1 MKVIFVRH
9 GHPNYTND
17 CLTEIGH
24 LHAAAAAERLKESGI
39 QEVYS
44 STSGRAVET
53 ADYTAKMLG
62 LNVTQLEFMREI
74 TWGRGTEMYTEDTHP
89 WNTVDH
95 MIAAGEDLLE
105 KNWREVKPFEGN
117 LLCEHTKRIEA
128 GIDEW
133 LAGHGYVREGNFY
146 RAGENTGKTIAL
158 FSHGGSSTAV
168 LAHLFNLPFP
178 FVIGSIRPNF
188 TAITVVN
195 FPDKPGELVAPE
207 FELVNDARHIEKI
220 EAERVFGH
228 S

>member
-1 MKVIFVRH
+1 MKIIFVRH

-17 CLTEIGH
+17 CLTEVGH
-24 LHAAAAAERLKESGI
+24 LHAAAAAERLKDCDI
-39 QEVYS
+39 QEVFS
-44 STSGRAVET
+44 SNSGRAIET
-53 ADYTAKMLG
+53 AEYTAKMLG
-62 LNVTQLEFMREI
+62 LEVTQLPFMREI
-74 TWGRGTEMYTEDTHP
+74 TWGRGEELYTEDTHP
-89 WNTVDH
+89 WNAVDR
-95 MIAAGEDLLE
+95 MIEKGEHLLQT
-105 KNWREVKPFEGN
+105 NWREEGPFKGN
-117 LLCEHTKRIEA
+117 LLCDVTAMIDTH
-128 GIDEW
+128 IDEW
-133 LAGHGYVREGNFY
+133 LAGHGYVREGDYY
-146 RAGENTGKTIAL
+146 RAGENTEKTIAL